1 MAISYKDRTFCK
13 EAPTC
18 IHREDCYRY
27 LDDQQKAY
35 ASKLGLDICWSYG
48 GGKFPCYE
56 QEKQEKQEKQ
66 EEDNQ

>member
-35 ASKLGLDICWSYG
+35 ASKLELDICWNWG
-48 GGKFPCYE
+48 RFPCYE